1 MTSVGVCSVFFSSS
15 LTWIRKVKLLR
26 LQLPAAVQS
35 VSTPVFF
42 TSKDPYEVPICA
54 KCVIRCS
61 FKDVRVEEI
70 MENKGGGWFIIQS
83 SLSYCTGTAVIYSA
97 AVTDQS
103 PSRTV
108 QFPKYLKHTEA

>member
-1 MTSVGVCSVFFSSS
+1 
-15 LTWIRKVKLLR
+15 
-26 LQLPAAVQS
+26 
-35 VSTPVFF
+35 
-42 TSKDPYEVPICA
+42 
-54 KCVIRCS
+54 
-61 FKDVRVEEI
+61 